1 MNIIKKLLRDIDKQI
16 DDIENMKED
25 QKAIADKL
33 LKNLETID
41 KLMNNMED

>member
-1 MNIIKKLLRDIDKQI
+1 MDIIKKLLRDIDKQI